1 MWQWFI
7 PGLLMFL
14 VLFSAVGTVLSKH
27 QSRKLFVELQVLETG
42 RDDLEID
49 WGRLQLEQGTRAT
62 HGRVERL
69 ARDRLRMHI
78 PTPATTVIVR
88 P

>member
-1 MWQWFI
+1 MWQWFT

-14 VLFSAVGTVLSKH
+14 VLSSAVGTVLSKH
-27 QSRKLFVELQVLETG
+27 QSRKLFVELQALETG
-42 RDDLEID
+42 RDDLEIE

-69 ARDRLRMHI
+69 ARDRLHMHI